1 MERANRAHE
10 DLRGAL
16 VRTVR
21 GRAEGLT
28 QAPPPEADTVS
39 RLPARE
45 KSRAVE
51 ATAESPLSDFSI
63 RKPRN
68 REVDRVASGEI
79 EKASDALRI
88 PEIGMA
94 GVQRDEARR
103 PRHVARWDSR

>member
-51 ATAESPLSDFSI
+51 ATAESLLSD
-63 RKPRN
+63 
-68 REVDRVASGEI
+68 
-79 EKASDALRI
+79 
-88 PEIGMA
+88 
-94 GVQRDEARR
+94 
-103 PRHVARWDSR
+103 SRS